1 MALAV
6 PGEARLEGSITEL
19 SKELG
24 RPMAEIDC
32 VVIRNSVSNMDRK
45 RFQIDPITSFQNSTT
60 GACWGANGTFVM
72 DTERWASQATV
83 VVPIN
88 LVLVVEDDAD
98 TADVLKRILERQ
110 GYKVRIARDGGQAQA
125 TFVMQ
130 KPDFVI
136 LDLMLPGESGFEI
149 CERLKHTDD
158 AVPVLIVTAIDLPES
173 RELAQKVGAD
183 GYVTKP
189 YHPDD
194 LIARMREVATAVWQR
209 THQENAS
216 ADPMRIRFV
225 CSCGKKFKVSSTH
238 RGKNLTC
245 PQCGEPVAVP
255 RA

>member
-1 MALAV
+1 M
-6 PGEARLEGSITEL
+6 
-19 SKELG
+19 
-24 RPMAEIDC
+24 
-32 VVIRNSVSNMDRK
+32 NN
-45 RFQIDPITSFQNSTT
+45 
-60 GACWGANGTFVM
+60 
-72 DTERWASQATV
+72 ERWATLATV
-83 VVPIN
+83 EVPIN
-88 LVLVVEDDAD
+88 LVLVVEDDVDSAE
-98 TADVLKRILERQ
+98 VLKAILERQ
-110 GYKVRIARDGGQAQA
+110 GFKVRVAKDGGQAQA

-136 LDLMLPGESGFEI
+136 LDLILPGESGFEI

-189 YHPDD
+189 YQPSD
-194 LIARMREVATAVWQR
+194 LIARMREIANTVWER
-209 THQENAS
+209 THLGHEV
-216 ADPMRIRFV
+216 DPMRIRFV

-255 RA
+255 RT

>member
-1 MALAV
+1 
-6 PGEARLEGSITEL
+6 
-19 SKELG
+19 
-24 RPMAEIDC
+24 
-32 VVIRNSVSNMDRK
+32 MD
-45 RFQIDPITSFQNSTT
+45 S
-60 GACWGANGTFVM
+60 
-72 DTERWASQATV
+72 ERWARISAV
-83 VVPIN
+83 EVPIN
-88 LVLVVEDDAD
+88 VVLVVEDEAD
-98 TADVLKRILERQ
+98 SADLLKTILERQ
-110 GYKVRIARDGGQAQA
+110 GFKVRIAKDGGQAQA

-136 LDLMLPGESGFEI
+136 LDLILPGESGFEI

-158 AVPVLIVTAIDLPES
+158 TIPVLIVTAIDLPES
-173 RELAQKVGAD
+173 RELATKVGAD

-189 YHPDD
+189 YNPDE
-194 LIARMREVATAVWQR
+194 LIATMRQVANTVWEK
-209 THQENAS
+209 THLGHE

>member
-1 MALAV
+1 
-6 PGEARLEGSITEL
+6 
-19 SKELG
+19 
-24 RPMAEIDC
+24 
-32 VVIRNSVSNMDRK
+32 
-45 RFQIDPITSFQNSTT
+45 
-60 GACWGANGTFVM
+60 M
-72 DTERWASQATV
+72 DTERWASQPTV
-83 VVPIN
+83 EVPIN

>member
-1 MALAV
+1 MTDTARWTTLA
-6 PGEARLEGSITEL
+6 
-19 SKELG
+19 
-24 RPMAEIDC
+24 
-32 VVIRNSVSNMDRK
+32 SVS
-45 RFQIDPITSFQNSTT
+45 
-60 GACWGANGTFVM
+60 
-72 DTERWASQATV
+72 
-83 VVPIN
+83 VPIN

-98 TADVLKRILERQ
+98 SANTLKTILESQ
-110 GYKVRIARDGGQAQA
+110 GFKVRIAKDGGQAQA

-136 LDLMLPGESGFEI
+136 LDLILPGESGFEI

-189 YHPDD
+189 YDPDD
-194 LIARMREVATAVWQR
+194 LIARMRETANAVWER
-209 THQENAS
+209 THQGHDP
-216 ADPMRIRFV
+216 DPMRIRFV

-238 RGKNLTC
+238 RGKSLTC

>member
-1 MALAV
+1 
-6 PGEARLEGSITEL
+6 
-19 SKELG
+19 
-24 RPMAEIDC
+24 
-32 VVIRNSVSNMDRK
+32 MDK
-45 RFQIDPITSFQNSTT
+45 
-60 GACWGANGTFVM
+60 
-72 DTERWASQATV
+72 ERWASLAAV
-83 VVPIN
+83 DVPIN
-88 LVLVVEDDAD
+88 LILVIEDDAES
-98 TADVLKRILERQ
+98 ADLLKTILERQ
-110 GYKVRIARDGGQAQA
+110 GFKVRLARDGGQAQA

-136 LDLMLPGESGFEI
+136 LDLILPGESGFEI

-158 AVPVLIVTAIDLPES
+158 TVPVLIVTAIDLPES

-189 YHPDD
+189 YQPDD
-194 LIARMREVATAVWQR
+194 LVTRIREVANAVWER
-209 THQENAS
+209 IHLDQE

-225 CSCGKKFKVSSTH
+225 CTCGKKFKVSSTH

>member
-1 MALAV
+1 
-6 PGEARLEGSITEL
+6 
-19 SKELG
+19 
-24 RPMAEIDC
+24 
-32 VVIRNSVSNMDRK
+32 MD
-45 RFQIDPITSFQNSTT
+45 N
-60 GACWGANGTFVM
+60 
-72 DTERWASQATV
+72 ERWANLAAV
-83 VVPIN
+83 EVPIN
-88 LVLVVEDDAD
+88 VVMVVEDDAD
-98 TADVLKRILERQ
+98 AADVLKTILERK
-110 GYKVRIARDGGQAQA
+110 GFKVRIAKEGGQAQA

-136 LDLMLPGESGFEI
+136 LDLILPGESGFEI

-158 AVPVLIVTAIDLPES
+158 TIPVLILTAIDLPES

-189 YHPDD
+189 YEPDD
-194 LIARMREVATAVWQR
+194 LIARMREVATAVWER
-209 THQENAS
+209 THLGHE

-225 CSCGKKFKVSSTH
+225 CSCGKKFKVSSNH